1 MCIYT
6 LFSYYSPKNDP
17 GSDPDPTMGGARHF
31 TTYLKARIYC
41 EREVPTG
48 REFVGA
54 LDYQYNDISKQKI
67 LAIHGDKQ

>member
-1 MCIYT
+1 MCIYA
-6 LFSYYSPKNDP
+6 LFSYYSPQNDP
-17 GSDPDPTMGGARHF
+17 GSTPGSMTGARHF

-54 LDYQYNDISKQKI
+54 LDYQYNDISKQKF
-67 LAIHGDKQ
+67 LPIHGDKQ